1 MDWILVVDLGHLCL
15 IDICCCLDFVNGWMR
30 GQYAGLL
37 TYFFVAVLVGLL
49 LETCWVA
56 LVVFIYTTHEH

>member
-1 MDWILVVDLGHLCL
+1 MDLGHLCL

-30 GQYAGLL
+30 GQHAGLL
-37 TYFFVAVLVGLL
+37 IYFVFAIVFGLL

-56 LVVFIYTTHEH
+56 LVDLFSTSHEH